1 MSPKSTYNRT
11 LRIIPLLFGLGW
23 SFLSLSALGKEDPF
37 AGVVPKSSDAWE
49 ERDFFTDNFAFRKE
63 LMAEFGADSLG
74 EVSSRQS
81 LGFEVQ
87 KKFSSET
94 ATLFSVDLQARL
106 VRRDGFTDAP
116 NDMEGMTRPGW
127 SFEVHNAYL
136 DLYNPFGGVG
146 SLNLRLGRFYL
157 PFGLNLSTDTHGSLL
172 QLSNEADFGFERDW
186 YGGVW
191 GAFGPFLYDLDYL
204 VGSGY
209 DLVFKG
215 QRGLVAGRLSL
226 GNRIVSDTGLEGGF
240 SFANGSRLS
249 MAGMPVE
256 TLRGGM
262 DVRWKGAGPAG
273 SLGFTG
279 ELALGEDDQAS
290 VSSQLAQADYLHA
303 SRTWGFSGQFRRAA
317 REGGSPKAWVLAE
330 ATWYFRNDMAGSN
343 LQWLKLNV
351 RWPLEGAALTGAT
364 LFTLQYYQYW

>member
-1 MSPKSTYNRT
+1 MLPKRTHNRAFWT
-11 LRIIPLLFGLGW
+11 FPLLLGLGW
-23 SFLSLSALGKEDPF
+23 SFSSLPVFGKEDPF
-37 AGVVPKSSDAWE
+37 AGVVAHRSDKE
-49 ERDFFTDNFAFRKE
+49 EGTDFFTDNFAFRKE
-63 LMAEFGADSLG
+63 LMAQFGADSQG

-81 LGFEVQ
+81 VGFEVQ
-87 KKFSSET
+87 KKFSSDN
-94 ATLFSVDLQARL
+94 ATLLSLDFQGRL
-106 VRRDGFTDAP
+106 VRRDGFTDSP

-146 SLNLRLGRFYL
+146 VLNFRMGRFYL
-157 PFGLNLSTDTHGSLL
+157 PFGLNLATDTHGTLL

-186 YGGVW
+186 YGGLW
-191 GAFGPFLYDLDYL
+191 GAFGALAYDIDYL
-204 VGSGY
+204 AGSGY

-226 GNRIVSDTGLEGGF
+226 GNRVTSDTGLEGGL

-249 MAGMPVE
+249 MEGMPVE

-262 DVRWKGAGPAG
+262 DVRWKGAGPEG

-279 ELALGEDDQAS
+279 EFSLGEDDEMS

-303 SRTWGFSGQFRRAA
+303 SRTWGLSGQLRRSD
-317 REGGSPKAWVLAE
+317 REGVGPASWALAE
-330 ATWYFRNDMAGSN
+330 ATWYLRNDVGGSN

-351 RWPLEGAALTGAT
+351 RWPLELAGPA